1 MSQQNSQGKWE
12 IVSSEHSWSN
22 RPAHTFQSGDA
33 LTIGTSEQS
42 ARNPA
47 LAYLL
52 SLPSPLSRRTMASF
66 LGRVVRI
73 TSGSSAST
81 LHSFDWAGMRRQHV
95 QAVLALLSSAGL
107 APSTINTYLAAL
119 KGVAL
124 EAWALRLIDAETYQ
138 QIKAV
143 KSVRGS
149 RLAKGRALS
158 VEEIRALFQ
167 ACDARPNLASLRDA
181 AIIATL
187 AGCGLRRAEITNL
200 SIENLDLAEQ
210 SFKILGK
217 GNKEREAFMPP
228 STWGRLKLWLDA
240 RGASE
245 GPVFCRIRREQ
256 KITGERL
263 SSQAVYHILRERQ
276 VQAGVKEFAPHDL
289 RRTFASMLLANG
301 EDIITVKD
309 AMGHESV
316 TTTQKYDRRGSER
329 LRQASQKLG
338 I

>member
-1 MSQQNSQGKWE
+1 
-12 IVSSEHSWSN
+12 
-22 RPAHTFQSGDA
+22 
-33 LTIGTSEQS
+33 
-42 ARNPA
+42 
-47 LAYLL
+47 
-52 SLPSPLSRRTMASF
+52 MASF

-73 TSGSSAST
+73 TSGSAAST
-81 LHSFDWAGMRRQHV
+81 LHSFNWAGMRRQHV

-200 SIENLDLAEQ
+200 SIENIDLTEQ

-228 STWGRLKLWLDA
+228 STWGRLQLWLDA

-256 KITGERL
+256 KITGGRL

-276 VQAGVKEFAPHDL
+276 MQAGVKEFAPHDL

>member
-1 MSQQNSQGKWE
+1 
-12 IVSSEHSWSN
+12 
-22 RPAHTFQSGDA
+22 
-33 LTIGTSEQS
+33 
-42 ARNPA
+42 
-47 LAYLL
+47 
-52 SLPSPLSRRTMASF
+52 MASF
-66 LGRVVRI
+66 LGRIVKI
-73 TSGSSAST
+73 TSNSPTAT
-81 LHSFDWAGMRRQHV
+81 LHNFDWAGMRRQHV
-95 QAVLALLSSAGL
+95 QAVLALLGSAGL

-124 EAWALRLIDAETYQ
+124 EAWALRFIDAETYQ

-158 VEEIRALFQ
+158 VEEIRSLFQ
-167 ACDARPNLASLRDA
+167 ACDARPSFTSLRDA

-187 AGCGLRRAEITNL
+187 AGCGLRRTEITNL
-200 SIENLDLAEQ
+200 SIENIDRTEQ

-217 GNKEREAFMPP
+217 GNKERLAFMPH
-228 STWGRLKLWLDA
+228 SSWGRLQLWLDV

-263 SSQAVYHILRERQ
+263 SSQAIYYILRERQ
-276 VQAGVKEFAPHDL
+276 VQAGLKEFVPHDL

-316 TTTQKYDRRGSER
+316 VTTQKYDKRGSER
-329 LRQASQKLG
+329 LRQASQKLR